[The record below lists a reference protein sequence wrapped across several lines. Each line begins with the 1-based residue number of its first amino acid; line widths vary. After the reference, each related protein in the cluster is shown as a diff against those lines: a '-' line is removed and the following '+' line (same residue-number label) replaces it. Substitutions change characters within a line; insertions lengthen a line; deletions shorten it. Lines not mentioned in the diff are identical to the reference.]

1 MARNQT
7 ADLAA
12 QIGEQRDR
20 LTESVGALTDK
31 IDVSALTDKIDVNAL
46 KDKVDV
52 SALTDKIDTD
62 ALRTR
67 AGAGV
72 EGLLENA
79 TDSEG
84 RPKRGLLIGAV
95 VGLVAVVLLRR
106 VLK

>member
-7 ADLAA
+7 AELAA

-20 LTESVGALTDK
+20 LTESVGALSDK
-31 IDVSALTDKIDVNAL
+31 IDVSALTDKI
-46 KDKVDV
+46 DV

-67 AGAGV
+67 AGVGV
-72 EGLLENA
+72 EGLLDNA
-79 TDSEG
+79 TDSAG

-95 VGLVAVVLLRR
+95 VGLLAVVLLRR

>member
-20 LTESVGALTDK
+20 LTESVG
-31 IDVSALTDKIDVNAL
+31 ALTDKIDVNAL

-95 VGLVAVVLLRR
+95 VGLIAVVLLRR